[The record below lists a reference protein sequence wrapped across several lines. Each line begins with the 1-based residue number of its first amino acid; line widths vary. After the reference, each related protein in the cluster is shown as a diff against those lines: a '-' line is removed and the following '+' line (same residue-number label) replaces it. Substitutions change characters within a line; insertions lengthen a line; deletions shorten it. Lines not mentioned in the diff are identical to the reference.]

1 MKRKKLALLTAIT
14 ITAATLGACGK
25 SEQETLAKADTEM
38 VLQET
43 EETEL
48 EEAET
53 ETEVSIYNE
62 DGTYKDFAEEYVS
75 FESME
80 PKEMYFI
87 ASCSTYENPNM
98 TKGELVVGGTGII
111 NTKITVDGK
120 CTINGVEYYRTAP
133 NNRNQRFIAESKNL
147 SDTPLTDTQA
157 QSQQA
162 SEQLPPENIAPD
174 QPSDNNNNNN
184 DNNDNN
190 SSGDG
195 SNSGNIEYNY
205 DSDDLPPGLNGSDGS
220 DDWEVVD
227 PETNPAF
234 DLENATDEQLDAAA
248 GLVCY

>member
-53 ETEVSIYNE
+53 ETEASIYNE

-75 FESME
+75 FESFE
-80 PKEMYFI
+80 SKKMYFI
-87 ASCSTYENPNM
+87 ASSNKYENPNM
-98 TKGELVVGGTGII
+98 TKGELVIGGIGDI
-111 NTKITVDGK
+111 NTKIKVDGK
-120 CTINGVEYYRTAP
+120 CELNGVEYYRTTP
-133 NNRNQRFIAESKNL
+133 NKRNQRFIVESKNL

-162 SEQLPPENIAPD
+162 SEQLPPESIAPD
-174 QPSDNNNNNN
+174 TPTTNTDNNDNNNNN
-184 DNNDNN
+184 
-190 SSGDG
+190 GG
-195 SNSGNIEYNY
+195 NSGNIEYNY
-205 DSDDLPPGLNGSDGS
+205 DSDDLPPGLNGEN
-220 DDWEVVD
+220 DWGD
-227 PETNPAF
+227 IP
-234 DLENATDEQLDAAA
+234 TDEIQDGGTENFDPSTLDAAA
-248 GLVCY
+248 EAVANMTFE

>member
-62 DGTYKDFAEEYVS
+62 DGTYKDFAEEYVT

-111 NTKITVDGK
+111 NSKITVDGK

-162 SEQLPPENIAPD
+162 SEQLPSEYIAPD
-174 QPSDNNNNNN
+174 TPSTNTDNNDNNNDNNSNSDNNNNN
-184 DNNDNN
+184 
-190 SSGDG
+190 SGG
-195 SNSGNIEYNY
+195 NSGNVQYHEVDNPDGGPTFDDIVWETGPIDGGIEN
-205 DSDDLPPGLNGSDGS
+205 
-220 DDWEVVD
+220 VD
-227 PETNPAF
+227 PSL
-234 DLENATDEQLDAAA
+234 LEGLDRMIMQ
-248 GLVCY
+248 